1 MPTQQRCASLAPT
14 PEVAAVCCTQ
24 NESAVHVGLLAQ
36 LAKIKAA
43 TVDEAFAPLAVRDT
57 VRRVGLQPP
66 MHAGFGDESK
76 YALDMRVGKVR
87 GSGIKVDLFGTAA
100 MGMWQ
105 IPSQFDCLLRALH
118 EDLGS
123 TTRPLRSVCVGT
135 WSGWTDLIT
144 AAYLRKLSP
153 GARHATFDV
162 IDHVSPCLKSLH
174 QSLGVTQVRN
184 GWYGGKESWRPLG
197 RYGDPNAAE
206 PKHQPARRPRPGR
219 ALGERAR
226 PSEHDCPS
234 PPCWDGEY
242 PARWPEPVLDFCL
255 IDGGHSFYLAN
266 RDFRTL
272 RTACRVIAF
281 HDVVNAQVGWDAVP
295 RLWRSL
301 TEPGHAMYAHEFTS
315 RNCTMQPTGGSGQY
329 MGIGVL
335 TRRAT
340 GAGASAVAPGS

>member
-1 MPTQQRCASLAPT
+1 MTCATGPIWEL
-14 PEVAAVCCTQ
+14 
-24 NESAVHVGLLAQ
+24 
-36 LAKIKAA
+36 
-43 TVDEAFAPLAVRDT
+43 
-57 VRRVGLQPP
+57 
-66 MHAGFGDESK
+66 
-76 YALDMRVGKVR
+76 
-87 GSGIKVDLFGTAA
+87 
-100 MGMWQ
+100 
-105 IPSQFDCLLRALH
+105 
-118 EDLGS
+118 
-123 TTRPLRSVCVGT
+123 
-135 WSGWTDLIT
+135 
-144 AAYLRKLSP
+144 
-153 GARHATFDV
+153 
-162 IDHVSPCLKSLH
+162 
-174 QSLGVTQVRN
+174 
-184 GWYGGKESWRPLG
+184 
-197 RYGDPNAAE
+197 
-206 PKHQPARRPRPGR
+206 
-219 ALGERAR
+219 RAR

-281 HDVVNAQVGWDAVP
+281 HDVVNAQVGLDAVP